1 LKNYVKVVVLGPP
14 GSGKTTFIKTL
25 CPNAVAIERTLRD
38 TGRKTTVALD
48 YGKVEVD
55 GKEVVFLGAPGHERF
70 QFMLDI
76 LLKGA
81 DALVVLTGK
90 EGNEKYRKLARELG
104 KPFIVTS
111 INPVNNAKGTL
122 ISAANRSELLNL
134 LKSLLSA
141 METNRTG

>member
-90 EGNEKYRKLARELG
+90 AGNAKYRKLARELG

>member
-1 LKNYVKVVVLGPP
+1 MKNYVKVVVLGPP

>member
-14 GSGKTTFIKTL
+14 GSGKTTLIKTL

-55 GKEVVFLGAPGHERF
+55 GKEVVFLGTPGHERF

-81 DALVVLTGK
+81 DALIVLTGK
-90 EGNEKYRKLARELG
+90 EGNEKYRRLARELG

-111 INPVNNAKGTL
+111 INSAHNTEGTSL
-122 ISAANRSELLNL
+122 SVANRGKLLNL
-134 LKSLLSA
+134 LRSLLSA
-141 METNRTG
+141 LKANETD

>member
-111 INPVNNAKGTL
+111 INPANNAKGTL
-122 ISAANRSELLNL
+122 ISAANRGELLNL